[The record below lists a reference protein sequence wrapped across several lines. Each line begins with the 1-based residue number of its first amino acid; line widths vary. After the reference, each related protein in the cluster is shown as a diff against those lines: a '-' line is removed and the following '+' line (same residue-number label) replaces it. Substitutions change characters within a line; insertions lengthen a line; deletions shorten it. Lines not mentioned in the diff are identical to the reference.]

1 MNIVKLLVIS
11 EYISRGERYPEGKT
25 LEVPE
30 DRAAFLL
37 RDAPGC
43 FERVE
48 DAPIHTEQSAA
59 FDAPPAD
66 KMVRRARRK

>member
-1 MNIVKLLVIS
+1 MNTVKLLVIS
-11 EYISRGERYPEGKT
+11 EYISRGERYPEGKV
-25 LEVPE
+25 LEVDE
-30 DRAAFLL
+30 ARAAFLL

-48 DAPIHTEQSAA
+48 DIEPIAAAYTE
-59 FDAPPAD
+59 PPVD

>member
-1 MNIVKLLVIS
+1 MNTVKLLVIS
-11 EYISRGERYPEGKT
+11 EYISRGERYPEGKV
-25 LEVPE
+25 LEVDE
-30 DRAAFLL
+30 TRAAFLL

-48 DAPIHTEQSAA
+48 DAPIHTEIEV
-59 FDAPPAD
+59 PPAD

>member
-1 MNIVKLLVIS
+1 MNTVKLLVIS
-11 EYISRGERYPEGKT
+11 EYISRGERYPEGKV
-25 LEVPE
+25 LEVDE
-30 DRAAFLL
+30 ARAAFLL

-48 DAPIHTEQSAA
+48 DAPIHTEI
-59 FDAPPAD
+59 DAPPVD